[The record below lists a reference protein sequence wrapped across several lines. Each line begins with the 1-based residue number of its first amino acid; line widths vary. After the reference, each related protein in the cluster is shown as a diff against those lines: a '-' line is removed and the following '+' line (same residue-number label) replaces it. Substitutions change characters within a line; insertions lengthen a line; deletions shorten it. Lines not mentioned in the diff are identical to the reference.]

1 MKDKLKDPDTIEKVE
16 VDSKY
21 FEKLLEGTM
30 SKSKT
35 NQALGGINKK
45 NRNFVSSVEMIK
57 KGKKIKGS
65 KLNETFAE
73 YESN

>member
-1 MKDKLKDPDTIEKVE
+1 
-16 VDSKY
+16 
-21 FEKLLEGTM
+21 M

-45 NRNFVSSVEMIK
+45 NRNSFVSSVEMIK